1 MGEDNIQLGEGQL
14 FISTSDELFAE
25 IKEGELTVK
34 TDDSTLPTDEVAK
47 AFKDLGEITFTA
59 TISVDK
65 LLDTLYR
72 ITDKVLDNCPNR
84 RVAHLARYHKNYR
97 TRKKNIKRAFRIA
110 EKRG

>member
-1 MGEDNIQLGEGQL
+1 MGEDNIQLGKGQL

-25 IKEGELTVK
+25 IKEGELTVE
-34 TDDSTLPTDEVAK
+34 TDDSTLPTEEVAK
-47 AFKDLGEITFTA
+47 AFKDLGELTFTA
-59 TISVDK
+59 TISGDK
-65 LLDTLYR
+65 LLDALYQ

-110 EKRG
+110 EKGG